1 MGIETPVVAA
11 PTVAWLAA
19 TLGLVGASILDRLLD
34 GEDGDDGDGDPLGD
48 DGGFGDDGLGGDDL
62 GGDGLGGD
70 EFGDG
75 LGGEFDDFDDGLGGE
90 FDEEGADTDELEN
103 RLDELENEVATLSS
117 TVSTVRSENE
127 EISETVENIEEDVR
141 NLLDIYEMVTRG
153 INPFVDDEGFDGA
166 GGGGGDFGLFDDAG
180 AEEEAEELDESV
192 AGAEADEFFDESV
205 VEPDDELDDELDDAL
220 GDDLDEESDTTDSD
234 TTETDMN
241 DEGKSFSELK
251 EEYDAGEADWADD
264 VGAEDDP
271 ADGAD
276 ADDEVSVEPIPNEME
291 EESEPAFETEPE
303 PDPQPGFESEPE
315 PEPEPEP
322 DPQAGPE
329 PESKQDP
336 RSSPAG
342 QGFDPENGRDP
353 AAAGKRN
360 RRRGEDGFEYVSTG
374 GMANQEKPYLTSLP
388 GDYVGDLVV
397 MEWLEFLVS
406 NADVTDAV
414 RAVNYYERIE
424 WITPEV
430 AEGLREFLSGF
441 GRVDLN
447 LVDQPGT
454 DVLTREHHT
463 QSLRYIMQLNGATA
477 HSVLLDRWDELGSG
491 AAFGGPGAGGGSSA
505 SGGARS
511 GNGAGQS
518 EPHAGGWGDGH

>member
-48 DGGFGDDGLGGDDL
+48 DGGFGGDDLGGDGL

-70 EFGDG
+70 EFGDD

-90 FDEEGADTDELEN
+90 FDEEGTDTDELEN

-166 GGGGGDFGLFDDAG
+166 GSGGGGGDFGLFDDAG
-180 AEEEAEELDESV
+180 TEEKDEELDESV
-192 AGAEADEFFDESV
+192 AGAEPDEFFDDSV
-205 VEPDDELDDELDDAL
+205 VEPEDDLDDPL
-220 GDDLDEESDTTDSD
+220 GDDLDGLDDESDATDSD

-264 VGAEDDP
+264 VGAGDDP
-271 ADGAD
+271 ADEG
-276 ADDEVSVEPIPNEME
+276 DEVSVEPIPNEME
-291 EESEPAFETEPE
+291 GESEPAFETEPE
-303 PDPQPGFESEPE
+303 PESDPKPDPQPEPE
-315 PEPEPEP
+315 
-322 DPQAGPE
+322 
-329 PESKQDP
+329 QDP
-336 RSSPAG
+336 NSAPRG

-518 EPHAGGWGDGH
+518 EPHAGRWGDGH